1 MIGEASNLL
10 HGATPVPMSSVL
22 PAVRG
27 IFLLLNPDLPWWH
40 CWLHLGGRVW
50 SQNWFLGIL
59 HACSADEMDVAG
71 CCWCAVAP
79 MREELPAAVDESNIC
94 DNLH

>member
-10 HGATPVPMSSVL
+10 HGAAPVLMSSVL

-59 HACSADEMDVAG
+59 HACSADEMDACGWMLLVCVALSG
-71 CCWCAVAP
+71 RAP
-79 MREELPAAVDESNIC
+79 AVDESNIC

>member
-1 MIGEASNLL
+1 MALLVASGREGLVTIGSWGFCMHA
-10 HGATPVPMSSVL
+10 VL
-22 PAVRG
+22 MR
-27 IFLLLNPDLPWWH
+27 WMH
-40 CWLHLGGRVW
+40 
-50 SQNWFLGIL
+50 
-59 HACSADEMDVAG
+59 VAG